1 MSSNF
6 YAAVTVL
13 FWGAMPALAKDLLN
27 ALPAF
32 ETLALSSLFAF
43 LFLLAVNWREGSLKS
58 FAYMPAQDVLTMA
71 GLGFLG
77 LFLYSAFFYYG
88 LARMTSQEACILNYL
103 WPLMIVLFSCPI
115 LGEPLTTRKLV
126 AVGMSFGGIVLVMFG
141 GIEDSLSSDKVLGA
155 LSCVIAAAC
164 YGLFSVLN
172 KRRRLDQK
180 LTMMIIW
187 ATTAACAFASGYF
200 FESWLMPGFGQIVG
214 LLWLG
219 VVINAVA
226 YLTWALALEKTSNT
240 ARTANLA
247 YLVPILAI
255 FISTFAFG
263 EELSP
268 AVIPALV
275 LIIGGI
281 IALSLNCT

>member
-6 YAAVTVL
+6 YAAVTIIL
-13 FWGAMPALAKDLLN
+13 WGAMPALTKDLLN
-27 ALPAF
+27 ALPPF

-43 LFLLAVNWREGSLKS
+43 LFLFAGNWRARSLKKLS
-58 FAYMPAQDVLTMA
+58 SEEIFTAAR
-71 GLGFLG
+71 LGFLG

-115 LGEPLTTRKLV
+115 LGEELTRRKLL
-126 AVGMSFGGIVLVMFG
+126 AVGMSFVGIVLVMFG
-141 GIEDSLSSDKVLGA
+141 GVEENFSSEKIWGA
-155 LSCVIAAAC
+155 LSCIIAAAC

-172 KRRRLDQK
+172 KRRRLEQK
-180 LTMMIIW
+180 LSMMIIW
-187 ATTAACAFASGYF
+187 ATTAICAGVSGYLFERWSLPSVGEF
-200 FESWLMPGFGQIVG
+200 FG

-219 VVINAVA
+219 ILIDAVA
-226 YLTWALALEKTSNT
+226 YLTWALALEKTTNT
-240 ARTANLA
+240 ARTANIA
-247 YLVPILAI
+247 YLVPVLAI

-268 AVIPALV
+268 AVLPALI
-275 LIIGGI
+275 LIVGGI
-281 IALSLNCT
+281 LINK

>member
-13 FWGAMPALAKDLLN
+13 LWGAMPALSKDLLN
-27 ALPAF
+27 ALPNF
-32 ETLALSSLFAF
+32 ETLALSSTFAF
-43 LFLLAVNWREGSLKS
+43 LFLFAVNRRDGTLKKFS
-58 FAYMPAQDVLTMA
+58 ADEIFTAAW
-71 GLGFLG
+71 LGFLG
-77 LFLYSAFFYYG
+77 LFMYSAFFYYG

-115 LGEPLTTRKLV
+115 LGEVLTRRKLL
-126 AVGMSFGGIVLVMFG
+126 AVGMSFLGVVIMMGGASNFSAEKLW
-141 GIEDSLSSDKVLGA
+141 GA
-155 LSCVIAAAC
+155 FSCVLAAAC

-172 KRRRLDQK
+172 KRRRLNQK
-180 LTMMIIW
+180 FAMMIIW
-187 ATTAACAFASGYF
+187 ATTAICAYAAGF
-200 FESWLMPGFGQIVG
+200 FSETWLLPGARQIVG

-219 VVINAVA
+219 VMINAVA

-255 FISTFAFG
+255 FISTLVFG

-268 AVIPALV
+268 AVIPALA
-275 LIIGGI
+275 LILGGI
-281 IALSLNCT
+281 LINK

>member
-6 YAAVTVL
+6 YAAVTVIL
-13 FWGAMPALAKDLLN
+13 WGAMPALTKDLLN
-27 ALPAF
+27 ALPNF

-43 LFLLAVNWREGSLKS
+43 LFLLAVNLRGGMKNISVEKIFTASW
-58 FAYMPAQDVLTMA
+58 
-71 GLGFLG
+71 LGFLG

-88 LARMTSQEACILNYL
+88 LDRLTSQEACILNYL

-115 LGEPLTTRKLV
+115 LGEPLTRRKLL
-126 AVGMSFGGIVLVMFG
+126 AVGMSFAGVVLVMFG
-141 GIEDSLSSDKVLGA
+141 GIDFSTEKILGA
-155 LSCVIAAAC
+155 LSCVVAAAC

-172 KRRRLDQK
+172 KKIRLEQK
-180 LTMMIIW
+180 FAMMIIW
-187 ATTAACAFASGYF
+187 ATTAICSFVSGYF
-200 FESWLMPGFGQIVG
+200 WEVWMLPTLGQFIG
-214 LLWLG
+214 LIWLG
-219 VVINAVA
+219 VMIDAVA

-263 EELSP
+263 EELST
-268 AVIPALV
+268 AVFPALI
-275 LIIGGI
+275 LILAGI
-281 IALSLNCT
+281 FISRK

>member
-13 FWGAMPALAKDLLN
+13 LWGAMPALAKDLLN
-27 ALPAF
+27 ALPSF
-32 ETLALSSLFAF
+32 ETLAISSLFAF
-43 LFLLAVNWREGSLKS
+43 LFLLAVNWRARALKALS
-58 FAYMPAQDVLTMA
+58 TEKVFTAAW
-71 GLGFLG
+71 LGFLG

-88 LARMTSQEACILNYL
+88 LARMTSQAACILNYL

-115 LGEPLTTRKLV
+115 LGEPLTRRKLL
-126 AVGMSFGGIVLVMFG
+126 AVGMSFVGIVLVMFG
-141 GIEDSLSSDKVLGA
+141 GIEESISADKFFGA
-155 LSCVIAAAC
+155 LSCIVAAAC

-172 KRRRLDQK
+172 KRRRLEQK
-180 LTMMIIW
+180 SAMMIIW
-187 ATTAACAFASGYF
+187 GTTAACAFVAGYLS
-200 FESWLMPGFGQIVG
+200 ESWLMPGVGQVIG

-219 VVINAVA
+219 VMINAVA

-268 AVIPALV
+268 SVLPALV

-281 IALSLNCT
+281 LINK

>member
-6 YAAVTVL
+6 YAAVTVIL
-13 FWGAMPALAKDLLN
+13 WGAMPALAKDLLN
-27 ALPAF
+27 ALPSF
-32 ETLALSSLFAF
+32 ETLAISSLFAF
-43 LFLLAVNWREGSLKS
+43 LFLLAVNRRRLKNFS
-58 FAYMPAQDVLTMA
+58 AEDIFTASW
-71 GLGFLG
+71 LGFLG

-115 LGEPLTTRKLV
+115 LGEKLTRRKLL
-126 AVGMSFGGIVLVMFG
+126 AVGMSFVGIVLVMFG
-141 GIEDSLSSDKVLGA
+141 GIEENLSSEKIWGA

-172 KRRRLDQK
+172 KKIRLNQK
-180 LTMMIIW
+180 FAMMIIW
-187 ATTAACAFASGYF
+187 GTTAACAFIAGYF
-200 FESWLMPGFGQIVG
+200 FETWIFPSARQIFG

-219 VVINAVA
+219 VMINAVA

-263 EELSP
+263 EELSA

-275 LIIGGI
+275 LILGGI
-281 IALSLNCT
+281 LINK

>member
-6 YAAVTVL
+6 YAAVTIIL
-13 FWGAMPALAKDLLN
+13 WGAMPALTKDLLN
-27 ALPAF
+27 ALPPF

-43 LFLLAVNWREGSLKS
+43 LFLFAVNWKARSLKNLS
-58 FAYMPAQDVLTMA
+58 AEKIFTAAW
-71 GLGFLG
+71 LGFLG

-88 LARMTSQEACILNYL
+88 LARLSSQEACILNYL

-115 LGEPLTTRKLV
+115 LGENLTRRKLL
-126 AVGMSFGGIVLVMFG
+126 AIGMSFVGVVLIMFG
-141 GIEDSLSSDKVLGA
+141 GVNENFSAEKIFGA
-155 LSCVIAAAC
+155 LSCVVAAAC

-172 KRRRLDQK
+172 KKIRLDQK
-180 LTMMIIW
+180 SAMMIIW
-187 ATTAACAFASGYF
+187 ATTAVCAGVSGCF
-200 FESWLMPGFGQIVG
+200 FEQWSLPGVGQFIG

-219 VVINAVA
+219 VLIDAVA

-240 ARTANLA
+240 AQTANLA

-281 IALSLNCT
+281 LINKIR

>member
-6 YAAVTVL
+6 YAAITVIL
-13 FWGAMPALAKDLLN
+13 WGAMPALTKDLLN
-27 ALPAF
+27 ALPNF

-43 LFLLAVNWREGSLKS
+43 LFLLAVNLRGGLRNLS
-58 FAYMPAQDVLTMA
+58 A
-71 GLGFLG
+71 GKIFTASWLGFLG

-88 LARMTSQEACILNYL
+88 LDRLTSQEACILNYL

-115 LGEPLTTRKLV
+115 LGEKLTRRKLL
-126 AVGMSFGGIVLVMFG
+126 AVGMSFAGVVLVMFG
-141 GIEDSLSSDKVLGA
+141 GIEESLSSEKIFGA
-155 LSCVIAAAC
+155 LSCVVAAAC

-172 KRRRLDQK
+172 KKIRLEQK
-180 LTMMIIW
+180 FAMMIIW
-187 ATTAACAFASGYF
+187 ATTAICSFVSGYF
-200 FESWLMPGFGQIVG
+200 WEVWTLPTLGQFIG
-214 LLWLG
+214 LIWLG
-219 VVINAVA
+219 VMIDAVA

-263 EELSP
+263 EELST
-268 AVIPALV
+268 AVFPALI
-275 LIIGGI
+275 LILAGI
-281 IALSLNCT
+281 FISRK